1 MYDRRE
7 ERAGNLFIVLIDVES
22 DETPHRRRT
31 VEGVEK
37 RPCVLQIV
45 VKTLRSKEFEQ
56 TMSICASTQ
65 LRELESSRSCSTS
78 PKFSE
83 PPSVTTST
91 LAFAA
96 ASGRSSEVPM
106 SSSRV
111 VAELSFSLT
120 RQARILRL
128 KIVDDGL
135 EVDSDAG
142 CQPNHGCV
150 DLPILVGA
158 CCSEAF
164 LGLRRMHVPS
174 GALPPALPDH
184 LVPGAC
190 RGEEFAEALR
200 VKR

>member
-83 PPSVTTST
+83 TAVGDDKH
-91 LAFAA
+91 A
-96 ASGRSSEVPM
+96 GVRCGVREV
-106 SSSRV
+106 
-111 VAELSFSLT
+111 L
-120 RQARILRL
+120 
-128 KIVDDGL
+128 
-135 EVDSDAG
+135 
-142 CQPNHGCV
+142 
-150 DLPILVGA
+150 
-158 CCSEAF
+158 
-164 LGLRRMHVPS
+164 
-174 GALPPALPDH
+174 
-184 LVPGAC
+184 
-190 RGEEFAEALR
+190 
-200 VKR
+200 

>member
-1 MYDRRE
+1 
-7 ERAGNLFIVLIDVES
+7 
-22 DETPHRRRT
+22 
-31 VEGVEK
+31 
-37 RPCVLQIV
+37 
-45 VKTLRSKEFEQ
+45 
-56 TMSICASTQ
+56 MSICASTQ

-164 LGLRRMHVPS
+164 LGLRRMHVSS
-174 GALPPALPDH
+174 GALPPATPGSSCYQMLAEAKSLP
-184 LVPGAC
+184 
-190 RGEEFAEALR
+190 RALR

>member
-1 MYDRRE
+1 MVASKSEDRGVRS
-7 ERAGNLFIVLIDVES
+7 RRGHS
-22 DETPHRRRT
+22 TP
-31 VEGVEK
+31 
-37 RPCVLQIV
+37 
-45 VKTLRSKEFEQ
+45 S
-56 TMSICASTQ
+56 CANNSA
-65 LRELESSRSCSTS
+65 LL
-78 PKFSE
+78 
-83 PPSVTTST
+83 ST

-164 LGLRRMHVPS
+164 PWASPDARAFGGASTRTPGSSCTRCLPRRRV
-174 GALPPALPDH
+174 
-184 LVPGAC
+184 C
-190 RGEEFAEALR
+190 RGAARKALSSGPR
-200 VKR
+200 CGDMSRTRQNPSSWRFRRA